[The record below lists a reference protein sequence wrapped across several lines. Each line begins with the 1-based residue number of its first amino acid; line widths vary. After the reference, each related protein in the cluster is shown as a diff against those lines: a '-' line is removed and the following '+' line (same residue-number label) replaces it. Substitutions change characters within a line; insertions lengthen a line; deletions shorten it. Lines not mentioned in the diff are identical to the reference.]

1 LLDLFTDLFRRANLT
16 FTLSEISNQTL
27 VACTPMSA
35 PKSAKTL
42 AEVLN
47 DLPEEERIIL
57 TMHLLRGLT
66 APEIAN
72 LIGVP
77 ERAVLS
83 LISSGKSRLSALL
96 AP

>member
-1 LLDLFTDLFRRANLT
+1 
-16 FTLSEISNQTL
+16 
-27 VACTPMSA
+27 MSA
-35 PKSAKTL
+35 SKPAKTL
-42 AEVLN
+42 AEVLSE
-47 DLPEEERIIL
+47 LPEEERIIL

-77 ERAVLS
+77 ERAVIS

-96 AP
+96 GL